1 MKDGDAMRSW
11 RLPDGS
17 LLVEVVG
24 SYEPGFHHLR
34 DDRLVRSYLPRIADD
49 CELMYVYGHQVVED
63 RLEHV
68 THVEVGYPYRRDVV
82 EVGETIFE
90 GLRALPPGDVT
101 RERLARAGVP
111 EPWRRADDGGR

>member
-1 MKDGDAMRSW
+1 MRSW

-24 SYEPGFHHLR
+24 SYELGFHHLR

-63 RLEHV
+63 RLEHMSRSAIR
-68 THVEVGYPYRRDVV
+68 TGGWRSWGPARSSSS
-82 EVGETIFE
+82 G
-90 GLRALPPGDVT
+90 APPGSAT
-101 RERLARAGVP
+101 AARP
-111 EPWRRADDGGR
+111 R